1 MQETARAIGHRLRI
15 TTTMFSLMLFL
26 VAGLTVMA
34 QPQRASAAQLTEP
47 VSVSMQE
54 STASALD
61 GGKRCWK
68 QTYRWHHRTYKK
80 WVCKYSHHYKKHY
93 KKNYHHKKH
102 NNHGNNHHGY
112 SNHR

>member
-1 MQETARAIGHRLRI
+1 MQETARAIVHRLRI

-47 VSVSMQE
+47 ASVSVQE
-54 STASALD
+54 STTSALD

-68 QTYRWHHRTYKK
+68 QTSHRNHHRYVR
-80 WVCKYSHHYKKHY
+80 WVCRNDNHHR
-93 KKNYHHKKH
+93 NHHRNNHH
-102 NNHGNNHHGY
+102 NNWNHHGNNHHGY
-112 SNHR
+112 NNHR

>member
-1 MQETARAIGHRLRI
+1 MQETTRAIGHRLRV

-47 VSVSMQE
+47 VSVSVQDP
-54 STASALD
+54 TASTLD
-61 GGKRCWK
+61 GKKRCWK
-68 QTYRWHHRTYKK
+68 QSYRSHHRWYKK
-80 WVCKYSHHYKKHY
+80 WVCKYDHHYKKHY

-102 NNHGNNHHGY
+102 HHGSYHGNGNHH
-112 SNHR
+112 R